1 MSGLQCWYLRIC
13 QHKRNTN
20 GQKWCWNPRLN
31 FSKPTWGKETV
42 LRRLWNVKFLP
53 TWTSSKESLRKIVS
67 SSLFNFCFYL
77 NVLSLWVNLLIPFHL
92 CPFGSNLGLFERVH
106 CPPVPGYVQGKR
118 WYRKKLSNP
127 VGLHSEVSADG
138 TSNPASE
145 GEKWFQDHGGFLVP
159 TSIPNG
165 VWSDIKSTA
174 IGKRGNCQGPNHSL
188 EQAGRA

>member
-1 MSGLQCWYLRIC
+1 M
-13 QHKRNTN
+13 
-20 GQKWCWNPRLN
+20 
-31 FSKPTWGKETV
+31 
-42 LRRLWNVKFLP
+42 
-53 TWTSSKESLRKIVS
+53 
-67 SSLFNFCFYL
+67 
-77 NVLSLWVNLLIPFHL
+77 
-92 CPFGSNLGLFERVH
+92 
-106 CPPVPGYVQGKR
+106 PGYYVLGKR